1 MIPGHRTVATAS
13 ISKPRASGDNFESY
27 ILFSTREGQTPRRGL
42 LSKQQMVQSGIE
54 AGFPPGPALK

>member
-1 MIPGHRTVATAS
+1 MIQAHSSSTRPAA
-13 ISKPRASGDNFESY
+13 SKPRASGDNFESY

-42 LSKQQMVQSGIE
+42 LSKRQMVQLEIE